1 MHVDEVIAKIGEHME
16 KVFEEDQDAF
26 GWDIKNTVVKDV
38 VKFEKLGKIFSE
50 EQIEEMEYYEL
61 FADGHNFDELY
72 ESFSTIPWVKNK
84 PSIVIA
90 KIMFPEVNK
99 PLFREDININKLDKD
114 ANIVDAIVRGAL
126 DTAGVEGRSQ
136 RRSKYGTKRPKK
148 K

>member
-61 FADGHNFDELY
+61 FADGHNFDE
-72 ESFSTIPWVKNK
+72 
-84 PSIVIA
+84 A
-90 KIMFPEVNK
+90 KK
-99 PLFREDININKLDKD
+99 PLSYIHCYVY
-114 ANIVDAIVRGAL
+114 APV
-126 DTAGVEGRSQ
+126 
-136 RRSKYGTKRPKK
+136 YGN
-148 K
+148 

>member
-61 FADGHNFDELY
+61 FADGHNFDE
-72 ESFSTIPWVKNK
+72 
-84 PSIVIA
+84 A
-90 KIMFPEVNK
+90 
-99 PLFREDININKLDKD
+99 
-114 ANIVDAIVRGAL
+114 
-126 DTAGVEGRSQ
+126 
-136 RRSKYGTKRPKK
+136 KK